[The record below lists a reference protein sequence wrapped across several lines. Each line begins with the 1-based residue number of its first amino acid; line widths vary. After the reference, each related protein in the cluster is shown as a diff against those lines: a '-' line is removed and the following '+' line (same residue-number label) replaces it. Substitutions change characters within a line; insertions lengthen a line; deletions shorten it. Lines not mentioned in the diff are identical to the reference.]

1 MVKEGIDPFVAEAS
15 SRRALSAAMED
26 YAVQTQQTA
35 VLSVQTKIVDMDTG
49 EVSYITLSPD
59 GSAAPVTST
68 ATSSVAQSRP
78 VDPPIDADTAFRR
91 ARLGVVAVVV
101 LVLLWVWLAQ
111 RRAH

>member
-35 VLSVQTKIVDMDTG
+35 VLSVQTKFVDMDTG
-49 EVSYITLSPD
+49 EVSYVVLPPY
-59 GSAAPVTST
+59 GSTNVVAST
-68 ATSSVAQSRP
+68 ATSPVAQSRP